1 MKIERR
7 KPRNA
12 EVYTASLND
21 IMFFL
26 MLFFL
31 IIATMIAP
39 ATMKVVLPS
48 SKTSSDAAIRN
59 QINLTVT
66 ADLKYFV
73 EDREVTL
80 EQIEPIIAQELEK
93 KKNKETIVLLHAPN
107 CGNRT
112 SYNDM
117 DSEYIL
123 TIPIHNIGFFNFD
136 IDFSPYI
143 NNIRRN
149 FKYEIC
155 GCGFLNEKSNDFCPM
170 CGTKRVN
177 NRFYNLFKP
186 KRDKNYLDNVL

>member
-59 QINLTVT
+59 QVNLGE
-66 ADLKYFV
+66 DL
-73 EDREVTL
+73 EVPF
-80 EQIEPIIAQELEK
+80 EQIEPMIARELEK
-93 KKNKETIVLLHAPN
+93 KRDQETIVLLHADKSLN
-107 CGNRT
+107 LQDVVN
-112 SYNDM
+112 
-117 DSEYIL
+117 L
-123 TIPIHNIGFFNFD
+123 FD
-136 IDFSPYI
+136 IG
-143 NNIRRN
+143 N
-149 FKYEIC
+149 K
-155 GCGFLNEKSNDFCPM
+155 LK
-170 CGTKRVN
+170 TKMI
-177 NRFYNLFKP
+177 LFTQK
-186 KRDKNYLDNVL
+186 DK

>member
-1 MKIERR
+1 
-7 KPRNA
+7 
-12 EVYTASLND
+12 
-21 IMFFL
+21 MFFL

-93 KKNKETIVLLHAPN
+93 KKNKETIVLLHADRSLN
-107 CGNRT
+107 LQNVVNLFDIGNRLKT
-112 SYNDM
+112 KM
-117 DSEYIL
+117 IL
-123 TIPIHNIGFFNFD
+123 FTQ
-136 IDFSPYI
+136 
-143 NNIRRN
+143 
-149 FKYEIC
+149 K
-155 GCGFLNEKSNDFCPM
+155 EK
-170 CGTKRVN
+170 
-177 NRFYNLFKP
+177 
-186 KRDKNYLDNVL
+186 

>member
-59 QINLTVT
+59 QVNLTVT

-73 EDREVTL
+73 EDLEVPF
-80 EQIEPIIAQELEK
+80 EQIEPMIARELEK
-93 KKNKETIVLLHAPN
+93 KRYQETIVLLHADKSLN
-107 CGNRT
+107 LQDVVN
-112 SYNDM
+112 
-117 DSEYIL
+117 L
-123 TIPIHNIGFFNFD
+123 FD
-136 IDFSPYI
+136 IG
-143 NNIRRN
+143 N
-149 FKYEIC
+149 K
-155 GCGFLNEKSNDFCPM
+155 LK
-170 CGTKRVN
+170 TKMI
-177 NRFYNLFKP
+177 LFTQK
-186 KRDKNYLDNVL
+186 DK

>member
-7 KPRNA
+7 KPHNA

-93 KKNKETIVLLHAPN
+93 KKNKETIVLLHADRSLN
-107 CGNRT
+107 LQNVVNLFDIGNRLKT
-112 SYNDM
+112 KM
-117 DSEYIL
+117 IL
-123 TIPIHNIGFFNFD
+123 FTQ
-136 IDFSPYI
+136 
-143 NNIRRN
+143 
-149 FKYEIC
+149 K
-155 GCGFLNEKSNDFCPM
+155 EK
-170 CGTKRVN
+170 
-177 NRFYNLFKP
+177 
-186 KRDKNYLDNVL
+186 

>member
-7 KPRNA
+7 NPRNA

-66 ADLKYFV
+66 ADLKYYV

-80 EQIEPIIAQELEK
+80 EQIEPIIAQELDK
-93 KKNKETIVLLHAPN
+93 KKNQETIVLLHADKSLN
-107 CGNRT
+107 LQNVVNLFDIGNRLKT
-112 SYNDM
+112 KM
-117 DSEYIL
+117 IL
-123 TIPIHNIGFFNFD
+123 FTQ
-136 IDFSPYI
+136 
-143 NNIRRN
+143 
-149 FKYEIC
+149 K
-155 GCGFLNEKSNDFCPM
+155 EK
-170 CGTKRVN
+170 
-177 NRFYNLFKP
+177 
-186 KRDKNYLDNVL
+186 

>member
-93 KKNKETIVLLHAPN
+93 KKNKEAIVLLHADRSLN
-107 CGNRT
+107 LQNVVNLFDIGNRLKT
-112 SYNDM
+112 KM
-117 DSEYIL
+117 IL
-123 TIPIHNIGFFNFD
+123 FTQ
-136 IDFSPYI
+136 
-143 NNIRRN
+143 
-149 FKYEIC
+149 K
-155 GCGFLNEKSNDFCPM
+155 EK
-170 CGTKRVN
+170 
-177 NRFYNLFKP
+177 
-186 KRDKNYLDNVL
+186 

>member
-12 EVYTASLND
+12 EVYTASLID

-93 KKNKETIVLLHAPN
+93 KKNKETIVLLHADRSLN
-107 CGNRT
+107 LQNVVNLFDIGNRLKT
-112 SYNDM
+112 KM
-117 DSEYIL
+117 IL
-123 TIPIHNIGFFNFD
+123 FTQ
-136 IDFSPYI
+136 
-143 NNIRRN
+143 
-149 FKYEIC
+149 K
-155 GCGFLNEKSNDFCPM
+155 EK
-170 CGTKRVN
+170 
-177 NRFYNLFKP
+177 
-186 KRDKNYLDNVL
+186 

>member
-80 EQIEPIIAQELEK
+80 EQIETIIAQELEK
-93 KKNKETIVLLHAPN
+93 KKNKETIVLLHADRWLN
-107 CGNRT
+107 LQNVVNLFDIGNRLKT
-112 SYNDM
+112 KM
-117 DSEYIL
+117 IL
-123 TIPIHNIGFFNFD
+123 FTQ
-136 IDFSPYI
+136 
-143 NNIRRN
+143 
-149 FKYEIC
+149 K
-155 GCGFLNEKSNDFCPM
+155 EK
-170 CGTKRVN
+170 
-177 NRFYNLFKP
+177 
-186 KRDKNYLDNVL
+186 

>member
-73 EDREVTL
+73 EDREFTL

-93 KKNKETIVLLHAPN
+93 KKNKETIVLLHADRSLN
-107 CGNRT
+107 LQNVVNLFDIGNRLKT
-112 SYNDM
+112 KM
-117 DSEYIL
+117 IL
-123 TIPIHNIGFFNFD
+123 FTQ
-136 IDFSPYI
+136 
-143 NNIRRN
+143 
-149 FKYEIC
+149 K
-155 GCGFLNEKSNDFCPM
+155 EK
-170 CGTKRVN
+170 
-177 NRFYNLFKP
+177 
-186 KRDKNYLDNVL
+186 

>member
-12 EVYTASLND
+12 EAYTASLND

-93 KKNKETIVLLHAPN
+93 KKNKETIVLLHADRSLN
-107 CGNRT
+107 LQNVVNLFDIGNRLKT
-112 SYNDM
+112 KM
-117 DSEYIL
+117 IL
-123 TIPIHNIGFFNFD
+123 FTQ
-136 IDFSPYI
+136 
-143 NNIRRN
+143 
-149 FKYEIC
+149 K
-155 GCGFLNEKSNDFCPM
+155 EK
-170 CGTKRVN
+170 
-177 NRFYNLFKP
+177 
-186 KRDKNYLDNVL
+186 

>member
-93 KKNKETIVLLHAPN
+93 KKNKETIVLLHADRSLN
-107 CGNRT
+107 LQNVINLFDIGNRLKT
-112 SYNDM
+112 KM
-117 DSEYIL
+117 IL
-123 TIPIHNIGFFNFD
+123 FTQ
-136 IDFSPYI
+136 
-143 NNIRRN
+143 
-149 FKYEIC
+149 K
-155 GCGFLNEKSNDFCPM
+155 EK
-170 CGTKRVN
+170 
-177 NRFYNLFKP
+177 
-186 KRDKNYLDNVL
+186 

>member
-66 ADLKYFV
+66 ADLKYFI

-93 KKNKETIVLLHAPN
+93 KKNKETIVLLHADRSLN
-107 CGNRT
+107 LQNVVNLFDIGNRLKT
-112 SYNDM
+112 KM
-117 DSEYIL
+117 IL
-123 TIPIHNIGFFNFD
+123 FTQ
-136 IDFSPYI
+136 
-143 NNIRRN
+143 
-149 FKYEIC
+149 K
-155 GCGFLNEKSNDFCPM
+155 EK
-170 CGTKRVN
+170 
-177 NRFYNLFKP
+177 
-186 KRDKNYLDNVL
+186 